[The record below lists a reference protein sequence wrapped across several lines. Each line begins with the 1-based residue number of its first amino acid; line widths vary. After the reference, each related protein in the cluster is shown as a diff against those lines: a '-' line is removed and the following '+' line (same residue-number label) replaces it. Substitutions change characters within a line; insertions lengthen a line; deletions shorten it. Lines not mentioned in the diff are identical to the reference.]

1 MIMKWQEIFPVI
13 ISILII
19 ILVAILQRQSRALAA
34 ILVTMPIISP
44 LSVWI
49 IYNATHGERESV
61 IQYTQGLVIG
71 IIPTL
76 FFIITLWLASRI
88 GLKLPIM
95 LGISYSIWVLV
106 LMIVLGVK
114 RWSGV

>member
-1 MIMKWQEIFPVI
+1 MKWQDVFPVI

-49 IYNATHGERESV
+49 IYNGSSGERQTV
-61 IQYTQGLVIG
+61 TQYTQGLVVG

-76 FFIITLWLASRI
+76 FFIVTLWLSTRA
-88 GLKLPIM
+88 GLKLAPV
-95 LGISYSIWVLV
+95 LALSYSVWAIVLV
-106 LMIVLGVK
+106 TVLGLK
-114 RWSGV
+114 RWIGV

>member
-1 MIMKWQEIFPVI
+1 MKWQDVFPVI

-49 IYNATHGERESV
+49 IYNGSGGERQAV
-61 IQYTQGLVIG
+61 TQYTQGLVVG

-76 FFIITLWLASRI
+76 FFIITLWLSTRA
-88 GLKLPIM
+88 GLKLAPV
-95 LGISYSIWVLV
+95 LALSYSVWAIVLV
-106 LMIVLGVK
+106 TVLGLK
-114 RWSGV
+114 RWTGL